1 MILYHLRDGTVSG
14 AIVGLNECTGRLL
27 VLLTLVAVELKNSS
41 LFSLY
46 QNFLQCQT
54 KLQQRADK
62 IYGVVERPLRFPL
75 SELCP
80 TWTQKRK
87 VTLSAHFMSSA
98 VT

>member
-54 KLQQRADK
+54 KLQQRAPHLLTPSL
-62 IYGVVERPLRFPL
+62 GQVGNRNR
-75 SELCP
+75 
-80 TWTQKRK
+80 R
-87 VTLSAHFMSSA
+87 A
-98 VT
+98 VFRCVMTA